1 MAKNIN
7 RKVTIYINGKE
18 VENTLKGMKA
28 EMSRLVNEQR
38 QATFGSKEYI
48 EATTK
53 IETLKKYIE
62 EQTGSVK
69 SLKGEWKDTAETLA
83 KYSNILMGI
92 QSAFEMLDVGIGKL
106 KDLSKDAAAL
116 DDVYADVM
124 KTTGLTHEQ
133 VENLNKAFL
142 KMDTRTS
149 REQLNQLAYEAGKL
163 GINSEEAVKQF
174 VSASDKINIALGDV
188 LGEGAMVTVGKLTNI
203 YEGVSKT
210 LDGKNLEEKML
221 AIGSAVNSL
230 GQASTA
236 NEGYM
241 VEFMKRLG
249 GIAAQAGL
257 SADQVLGYASALD
270 QNGQAVEM
278 SATAFMKLIQQMVKK
293 PQEFVAAAG
302 VSMEDFKKMMDE
314 DMNGAVMRVL
324 EGMEKGGGF
333 QQLIGMF
340 ADMGLDGARA
350 ATVVSALAKH
360 LDQVR
365 EAQALANQEMMS
377 GSSVINEF
385 NTKNDTMQ
393 AKAEKAKKRFE
404 EVRIELGNNLY
415 PILIH
420 LQKSG
425 TVLLKG
431 VSGMIQIIQKYP
443 SVLIPVTS
451 AVIALN
457 KSRAASLLLWLKER
471 PQAIAEWAQRRKN
484 TRATLEQSAAMAV
497 ERKARTASL
506 LQRIKERIA
515 IQEAILAKRA
525 ELIVTGQSNKVIAA
539 ETALQRLR
547 VAEIKAETLATNAS
561 TAATKASAAAWNA
574 IPFMAIITA
583 LTMVGS
589 AIAKNIK
596 HAQRFSEEERES
608 NKAMSEAAGG
618 ANYLFDRLEKCK
630 AGTEEYKAALE
641 KLNEM
646 YPDILHKYDLEKGGL
661 NAIRNARQEI
671 IDKIK
676 EQILE
681 QRKLDKINEIA
692 STFGEEQEEALQQMR
707 KYFLKKYKEKGSAMY
722 EQFVSQL
729 PEDYGKR
736 VTFES
741 ISDIYKNVTGEDTGD
756 MFGWNKMKKA
766 IGDYVNA
773 VNEAYDETKEYD
785 KLYAGMGYDNDP
797 FKLKSKNLEELTALQ
812 NENNKAIERYQK
824 LVNSGRDGYSAN
836 LNSALKKANALSAAI
851 SKLKSSESSSETEPV
866 SGGSYN
872 SSSDTDSAVQA
883 AEKWAN
889 VKIRVDKMVA
899 ESALKTSSGLKKV
912 NDEIVV
918 RFDDMRKEV
927 RDAATEAGVRAGEE
941 IRKLDEAE
949 AALKRAKIDEYIKK
963 MSDEYAKMSSNVK
976 SSEVDENI
984 AKVEQAAKKLQEELS
999 SIDGAIAVLSSD
1011 AKNASA
1017 KDKEKIDELI
1027 VSYREL
1033 KSEITNAAFSN
1044 ILDNAQAS
1052 PINKRDKS
1060 NWSSSTQSK
1069 VQSRTNS
1076 LGMFF
1081 DKSSFEAYGNALEEI
1096 NKKYEAQKKKLSSLS
1111 LAEDAVI
1118 SELEKRISLE
1128 SDPEEQ
1134 NALKQSLAD
1143 HKARKE
1149 AIAGEVEKLEE
1160 YKDEAEQIADEDAFG
1175 SMLEQW
1181 IHGIE
1186 EFSKSVLDIFSGI
1199 NTILDNIGDRELKEQ
1214 EERKDNG
1221 IKALD
1226 DELKQGLISQEEY
1239 EEEKEAIEE
1248 DYEEKE
1254 KAIKLEQWKRGKALS
1269 ISQATIDGAL
1279 AVLKALASA
1288 PPPYNAILAAAAGV
1302 AAGVQIAAIASEPA
1316 PYAKGGYIDNK
1327 KYIVAGEAGR
1337 EWIASN
1343 RLLNDPA
1350 TAPMISALEQYQR
1363 GNRRAMT
1370 DIPMAAINMPMA
1382 MEASK
1387 EIGRRQ
1393 YNPQTVVLD
1402 ESRRNVASIASDN
1415 NEMVAVM
1422 KELASYLK
1430 DPNNRRAVISRQSMI
1445 DFENKEN
1452 FLRSRASL

>member
-28 EMSRLVNEQR
+28 ELNKLQNEQR
-38 QATFGSKEYI
+38 RATLGSREYI
-48 EATTK
+48 ETTEK
-53 IETLKKYIE
+53 INTLKRYIK
-62 EQTGSVK
+62 EQTESVD
-69 SLKGEWKDTAETLA
+69 SLGGKWEGAADKLA
-83 KYSNILMGI
+83 KYANILMGV
-92 QSAFEMLDVGIGKL
+92 QSAFQMLDMGIGKL

-133 VENLNKAFL
+133 VEDLNKAFL

-350 ATVVSALAKH
+350 ATVVSSLAKH

-365 EAQALANQEMMS
+365 EAQALANQEMMT

-431 VSGMIQIIQKYP
+431 FSGLVQVCKENKAVLVGLIAVSLNQLRVTMMSHLSGQK
-443 SVLIPVTS
+443 LIATAKSLLGINKLQSHQTDINTAKEARAIKVKEAARLATIKEQLAINKKILAQKS
-451 AVIALN
+451 DYISKGAINLVYAAERNEKALSIALTN
-457 KSRAASLLLWLKER
+457 QEI
-471 PQAIAEWAQRRKN
+471 IATK
-484 TRATLEQSAAMAV
+484 
-497 ERKARTASL
+497 
-506 LQRIKERIA
+506 
-515 IQEAILAKRA
+515 
-525 ELIVTGQSNKVIAA
+525 
-539 ETALQRLR
+539 
-547 VAEIKAETLATNAS
+547 AS
-561 TAATKASAAAWNA
+561 TAAANARKAAMLSTPWGLIIAGLTAVSALTIKLIKSNKEATKATDNLKQAVSAETTQAD
-574 IPFMAIITA
+574 
-583 LTMVGS
+583 LL
-589 AIAKNIK
+589 
-596 HAQRFSEEERES
+596 FSQLGYCT
-608 NKAMSEAAGG
+608 K
-618 ANYLFDRLEKCK
+618 
-630 AGTEEYKAALE
+630 GTEEYKRILNQLNQLYPEIIQNYKNENGELVSIEAAHRAVISAIKDETTAKMRAERANELSQEYAETEIKAYE
-641 KLNEM
+641 KIRELADKEFG
-646 YPDILHKYDLEKGGL
+646 EKGP
-661 NAIRNARQEI
+661 ARFQ
-671 IDKIK
+671 
-676 EQILE
+676 
-681 QRKLDKINEIA
+681 
-692 STFGEEQEEALQQMR
+692 SF
-707 KYFLKKYKEKGSAMY
+707 
-722 EQFVSQL
+722 
-729 PEDYGKR
+729 
-736 VTFES
+736 
-741 ISDIYKNVTGEDTGD
+741 SD
-756 MFGWNKMKKA
+756 
-766 IGDYVNA
+766 
-773 VNEAYDETKEYD
+773 
-785 KLYAGMGYDNDP
+785 
-797 FKLKSKNLEELTALQ
+797 
-812 NENNKAIERYQK
+812 
-824 LVNSGRDGYSAN
+824 
-836 LNSALKKANALSAAI
+836 ALKKNMSKDRDEFVKSMDIITKLWGHKDQGSNFASDPYTTQFTKIYDAYHKMTKEMEDYDQVINAIIGKQFNA
-851 SKLKSSESSSETEPV
+851 KSSSVIQNGSQGDIET
-866 SGGSYN
+866 
-872 SSSDTDSAVQA
+872 DTGKQETSLIVDPKA
-883 AEKWAN
+883 AKKAADEWEN

-899 ESALKTSSGLKKV
+899 ESALKASSGLKKV

-918 RFDDMRKEV
+918 RFENMRKEV
-927 RDAATEAGVRAGEE
+927 RDAATEAGVSADEE
-941 IRKLDEAE
+941 IRKLDDAE

-999 SIDGAIAVLSSD
+999 SIDGAIATLSSD
-1011 AKNASA
+1011 AENASA
-1017 KDKEKIDELI
+1017 EDKNKIDELI
-1027 VSYREL
+1027 ASYRKL

-1134 NALKQSLAD
+1134 NALKQSIAD

-1149 AIAGEVEKLEE
+1149 VIAGEVEKLEE

-1175 SMLEQW
+1175 PMLEQW

-1226 DELKQGLISQEEY
+1226 DELQQGLISQEEY

-1248 DYEEKE
+1248 DYDEKE

-1382 MEASK
+1382 MEAAK